1 LVLITMSVLSYWFAL
16 ALTQYS
22 GVTVDRARATELLAE
37 LFESR
42 YGALLGMVRYDLL
55 AGAVSVPLAPR
66 GVLFRTRALEK
77 AAGDTTLVQTATRP
91 INLVSSAE
99 KKGIA
104 VGDPEAHPL
113 REVLAGAAVQAD
125 QAVRAED
132 PAALVAVLKGTV
144 DPINAYLDATMI
156 MVDDEAV
163 RAARLG
169 LLNEARALFL
179 RAGDFTKIVG

>member
-1 LVLITMSVLSYWFAL
+1 M
-16 ALTQYS
+16 
-22 GVTVDRARATELLAE
+22 
-37 LFESR
+37 
-42 YGALLGMVRYDLL
+42 
-55 AGAVSVPLAPR
+55 
-66 GVLFRTRALEK
+66 
-77 AAGDTTLVQTATRP
+77 
-91 INLVSSAE
+91 
-99 KKGIA
+99 
-104 VGDPEAHPL
+104 
-113 REVLAGAAVQAD
+113 AGAAVQAD
-125 QAVRAED
+125 EAVRAED